1 MKICEKASKH
11 VGIETAR
18 ALQIGSVVG
27 VAVRRYAGMVLMMMV
42 MMMMMVCRRCQIR
55 SE

>member
-1 MKICEKASKH
+1 MKIREKASKH

-18 ALQIGSVVG
+18 ALQIGSVAS
-27 VAVRRYAGMVLMMMV
+27 VAVGRYAGMVLMMV
-42 MMMMMVCRRCQIR
+42 MMLMMVRRRCQIR